1 MMPAMAHAMTAWIC
15 CSFLVALALLPGTLE
30 LLLLTVA
37 GLFRPRKTA
46 QKSAQ
51 EPFALTVVIP
61 AHNEKL
67 TIARCVRSVFA
78 AEATGVDLRVVVVA
92 DNCTD
97 QTASIARSA
106 GARVL
111 ERFDTSQRGK
121 GYALH
126 YAFDSLSDTDTQA
139 FAIVDA
145 DTEVERNF
153 LIETAAAF
161 RSGADATQCRYLVRN
176 PDSSIRTRLMGLTLA
191 AYNVLR
197 PRGRAN
203 LGLSAGLYGNGFA
216 LSTQTVR
223 AVPYCAY
230 SVVEDL
236 EYHLALLRSSRKVTF
251 IDRTT
256 VYADMP
262 AAGPGV
268 ENQRARWEGGRLR
281 MAFVQLPGLLKRI
294 AQLNFRLVEPCLDL
308 LLLPLA
314 FHVVL
319 LLAILP
325 TPSILVRGFA
335 EMGLLTAVLHLSAA
349 AFAAGNG
356 FRDLAALASAPFY
369 ILWKL
374 FLIPRVF
381 QASRKN
387 AEWIRTERVAEVI
400 KP

>member
-1 MMPAMAHAMTAWIC
+1 MTVWIS
-15 CSFLVALALLPGTLE
+15 CSFLIALALLPGTLE
-30 LLLLTVA
+30 LVLLTVA
-37 GLFRPRKTA
+37 GLFRPRKPLP
-46 QKSAQ
+46 KNP
-51 EPFALTVVIP
+51 ERPFALTVVIP

-67 TIARCVRSVFA
+67 TIARCVRSIFA
-78 AEATGVDLRVVVVA
+78 ADAADPDLHIDLRVVVVA

-111 ERFDTSQRGK
+111 ERFDTSRRGK

-126 YAFDSLSDTDTQA
+126 FAFAALSDTNSQA

-153 LIETAAAF
+153 LIQTAAAF
-161 RSGADATQCRYLVRN
+161 HSGADATQCRYLVRN

-216 LSTQTVR
+216 LSTETLT
-223 AVPYCAY
+223 AVPYTAY

-236 EYHLALLRSSRKVTF
+236 EYHLALLQSGRKVTF
-251 IDRTT
+251 LDGTT

-262 AAGPGV
+262 ATGPGV

-281 MAFVQLPGLLKRI
+281 MACVQLPRLLKLT
-294 AQLNFRLVEPCLDL
+294 AQFNFRLVEPCLDL

-319 LLAILP
+319 LLALLP
-325 TPSILVRGFA
+325 TPSLLVRGFA
-335 EMGLLTAVLHLSAA
+335 EAGILIAVLHLIVS
-349 AFAAGNG
+349 AFAVGQG

-369 ILWKL
+369 IAWKL
-374 FLIPRVF
+374 ALIPRVIH
-381 QASRKN
+381 ASRKN
-387 AEWIRTERVAEVI
+387 AEWIRTERVAEVL

>member
-1 MMPAMAHAMTAWIC
+1 MTVWIC
-15 CSFLVALALLPGTLE
+15 CSFLIALALLPGTLE
-30 LLLLTVA
+30 LLLLTLA
-37 GLFRPRKTA
+37 GLFRTRKPA
-46 QKSAQ
+46 HKNPE

-67 TIARCVRSVFA
+67 NIARCVRSIFA
-78 AEATGVDLRVVVVA
+78 ADAAGVDLSVVVVA

-97 QTASIARSA
+97 QTASVARTA

-126 YAFDSLSDTDTQA
+126 FAFETLSGTNTQA
-139 FAIVDA
+139 FAIIDA

-176 PDSSIRTRLMGLTLA
+176 PGSSIRTRLMGLTLA

-197 PRGRAN
+197 PRGRSN

-216 LSTQTVR
+216 LSAETLR
-223 AVPYCAY
+223 AVPYIAY

-236 EYHLALLRSSRKVTF
+236 EYHLALLRSGRRVTF
-251 IDRTT
+251 IDSTT

-268 ENQRARWEGGRLR
+268 ESQRARWEGGRLG
-281 MAFVQLPGLLKRI
+281 MACVQLPRLLKLI
-294 AQLNFRLVEPCLDL
+294 ARLNFRLVEPCLDL

-314 FHVVL
+314 FHVIL

-325 TPSILVRGFA
+325 TPSLMVRGFA
-335 EMGLLTAVLHLSAA
+335 EAGILIAVFHLVVSA
-349 AFAAGNG
+349 FVVGHG

-369 ILWKL
+369 IAWKIV
-374 FLIPRVF
+374 LIPRVI

-387 AEWIRTERVAEVI
+387 AEWVRTERVAEVI

>member
-1 MMPAMAHAMTAWIC
+1 MTVWIW
-15 CSFLVALALLPGTLE
+15 CSFLIALALLPGTLE

-37 GLFRPRKTA
+37 GLFRTRKP
-46 QKSAQ
+46 AQ
-51 EPFALTVVIP
+51 ENPAQTFALTVVIP

-67 TIARCVRSVFA
+67 TIARCVRSIFA
-78 AEATGVDLRVVVVA
+78 ADAAGLDLRVVVVA

-97 QTASIARSA
+97 QTAAIARSA

-111 ERFDTSQRGK
+111 ERFDTTRRGK
-121 GYALH
+121 GYALDF
-126 YAFDSLSDTDTQA
+126 AFAALSGTNTEA

-161 RSGADATQCRYLVRN
+161 RSGADSTQCRYLVRN

-216 LSTQTVR
+216 LSSETLR
-223 AVPYCAY
+223 AVPYTAY

-236 EYHLALLRSSRKVTF
+236 EYHLALLRSGRRVTF
-251 IDRTT
+251 LDRTT
-256 VYADMP
+256 VHADMP
-262 AAGPGV
+262 AAGAGV

-281 MAFVQLPGLLKRI
+281 MACIQLPRLLKLI
-294 AQLNFRLVEPCLDL
+294 AQCKFRLVEPCLDL

-325 TPSILVRGFA
+325 APSQMVRGFA
-335 EMGLLTAVLHLSAA
+335 EAGILIAIFHLIVS
-349 AFAAGNG
+349 AFAVGHG
-356 FRDLAALASAPFY
+356 FRDLAALAAAPFY
-369 ILWKL
+369 ILWKGA
-374 FLIPRVF
+374 LIPRLL